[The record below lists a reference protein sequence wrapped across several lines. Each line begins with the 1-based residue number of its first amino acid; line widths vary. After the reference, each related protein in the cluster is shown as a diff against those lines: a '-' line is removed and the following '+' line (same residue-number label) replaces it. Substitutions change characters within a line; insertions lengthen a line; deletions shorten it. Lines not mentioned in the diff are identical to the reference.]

1 LSLCLAEVLTAWF
14 RNSISELATLPPG
27 ESVVFC
33 LLAGGELAGDEPK
46 SNGVCFL
53 AGGESTGDEPK
64 SKGFRFFGVVICDEV
79 RDDPLEL
86 RVPIKY

>member
-1 LSLCLAEVLTAWF
+1 V
-14 RNSISELATLPPG
+14 ATLPPG

-46 SNGVCFL
+46 SNGVCWGL
-53 AGGESTGDEPK
+53 TEAEPK
-64 SKGFRFFGVVICDEV
+64 SKGVCFFGVVVCDGV

-86 RVPIKY
+86 